1 MNDAAPQATLHAP
14 TTKASATLTAYVIAY
29 NEADKIQAAV
39 ESVLW
44 ADEVIVAD
52 SHSTDGTAEIAE
64 SLGARVIQ
72 IDFEG
77 FGKLRNSV
85 LEHCSKEWVF
95 SLDSDERC
103 TAEARD
109 EILRVIADPESADIY
124 KVPRRNWFMGRWIK
138 HSGWYPNFRQPQ
150 LFRRGALQYDELPV
164 HEGWIARD
172 GARVAILDAEIWQFP
187 FRNLS
192 EIQHKANRYSTL
204 GAEALEGKGVRSSM
218 FGALV
223 HGLHSFF
230 KHYILKLGF
239 LDGWAGFIIAAGTLE
254 GAFFKHA
261 KRVENRHA
269 KNWAPPPAQR
279 LQRKKE
285 SD

>member
-1 MNDAAPQATLHAP
+1 MNPPQP
-14 TTKASATLTAYVIAY
+14 QRITAYVIAY
-29 NEADKIQAAV
+29 NEAEKIAAAI

-52 SHSTDGTAEIAE
+52 SHSTDGTVQIAE
-64 SLGARVIQ
+64 GLGARVVQ

-77 FGKLRNSV
+77 FGKLRNAA
-85 LEHCSKEWVF
+85 LEACSGDWIF

-109 EILRVIADPESADIY
+109 EILRIINDPASADIY
-124 KVPRRNWFMGRWIK
+124 QVPRRNWFMGRWIQ

-150 LFRRGALQYDELPV
+150 LFRSGMMKYDGLPV
-164 HEGWIARD
+164 HEGWIPTE
-172 GARVAILDAEIWQFP
+172 GARVDVLEAEIWQFP
-187 FRNLS
+187 FRNLG

-204 GAEALEGKGVRSSM
+204 GAEALEQKGRRSSM
-218 FGALV
+218 LGAV
-223 HGLHSFF
+223 MHGLHSFF

-239 LDGWAGFIIAAGTLE
+239 LDGWAGFIIAKGTLD

-261 KRVENRHA
+261 KHVENRRGA
-269 KNWAPPPAQR
+269 SWNPPPGER
-279 LQRKKE
+279 LERPIAKE
-285 SD
+285 